1 MTKPNLVFKK
11 EDKIMLINPY
21 VIDDKGRASDIF
33 SRVLDDRVVYVSGEV
48 TDDMAATVTAQL
60 LHLAAKNDDDIK
72 LYINSPGGSVSAG
85 LAIYDT
91 MKFIKPDVATVCM
104 GHAASMGAV
113 LLSGGTKGKR
123 YILPH
128 SEVMIHQPYGGV
140 EGVASDILIAADHIK
155 DTRKVLVEILA
166 ENCDKTIEELAKDT
180 ERDYWMRAEE
190 AVRYG
195 VVDKVL

>member
-1 MTKPNLVFKK
+1 MQ
-11 EDKIMLINPY
+11 INPC
-21 VIDDKGRASDIF
+21 VFDEKGRVSDIF
-33 SRVLDDRVVYVSGEV
+33 SRVLEDRVVYVSGEI

-60 LHLAAKNDDDIK
+60 LHLAAKSDEDIK

-91 MKFIKPDVATVCM
+91 MQFVKPDVATVCM

-128 SEVMIHQPYGGV
+128 SEVMIHQPYGGAQ
-140 EGVASDILIAADHIK
+140 GVASDILIAADHIK

-166 ENCDKTIEELAKDT
+166 KNCGKTVESLAKDT

-190 AVRYG
+190 AVEYG
-195 VVDKVL
+195 VVDRVL